1 MMANRITLDEMGTNL
16 RNVSR
21 GQLLRELHVIALD
34 YAAQGETK
42 AKTRASTQLTVRSG
56 RLAGSIAGRVVKSSG
71 YVAVK
76 LTAGGGGSDVKYA
89 AAHEYGATGSN
100 AITPKKSKFL
110 TIPVHPQLKT
120 AAGVG
125 RVPSAR
131 DIPGLT
137 FAQTLKGQPLLVH
150 EITGEVW
157 YILRKRVEIPERPYM
172 RPSLADIDRKMM
184 PEVRSVLKG
193 VL

>member
-1 MMANRITLDEMGTNL
+1 MAG
-16 RNVSR
+16 
-21 GQLLRELHVIALD
+21 
-34 YAAQGETK
+34 
-42 AKTRASTQLTVRSG
+42 
-56 RLAGSIAGRVVKSSG
+56 
-71 YVAVK
+71 K

-172 RPSLADIDRKMM
+172 RPSLKDLEKRMM
-184 PEVRSVLKG
+184 PEVRSALKG

>member
-1 MMANRITLDEMGTNL
+1 MMSNSITVEELGTSL

-21 GQLLRELHVIALD
+21 GQLLRQLHVIALD
-34 YAAQGETK
+34 YAAKGETQ
-42 AKTRASTQLTVRSG
+42 AKRRAETVLDVHSG
-56 RLAGSIAGRVVKSSG
+56 HLAGSIAGRVVKSSG

-76 LTAGGGGSDVKYA
+76 LSAGGGGEDVKYA
-89 AAHEYGATGSN
+89 ATHEYGAE
-100 AITPKKSKFL
+100 IRPKKSKWL
-110 TIPVHPQLKT
+110 TIPVHDELKT
-120 AAGVG
+120 AIAGVG

-137 FAQTLKGQPLLVH
+137 FAMSLKKQPLLVH

-157 YILRKRVEIPERPYM
+157 YILRKRVTIPERPFM
-172 RPSLADIDRKMM
+172 RPSLDDIDQFMM
-184 PEVRSVLKG
+184 PEIRSVLTK

>member
-1 MMANRITLDEMGTNL
+1 MMARLTVDELGTKL
-16 RNVSR
+16 RDVSR
-21 GQLLRELHVIALD
+21 GQMLRALHTIALD
-34 YAAQGETK
+34 YAAQGETR
-42 AKTRASTQLTVRSG
+42 AKTRAETLLTVRSG

-76 LTAGGGGSDVKYA
+76 LSAGGGGDDVKYA
-89 AAHEYGATGSN
+89 ATHEYGAE
-100 AITPKKSKFL
+100 IRPKKSKWL
-110 TIPVHPQLKT
+110 TIPVHDELKT

-137 FAQTLKGQPLLVH
+137 FAQSMKGQPLLVH
-150 EITGEVW
+150 QITGEVW

-172 RPSLADIDRKMM
+172 RPSLEDIDKRMM

>member
-1 MMANRITLDEMGTNL
+1 MARITVDELSEKL
-16 RNVSR
+16 RNVSK
-21 GQLLRELHVIALD
+21 GQMLRALHVIALD
-34 YAAQGETK
+34 YAAQGETR

-76 LTAGGGGSDVKYA
+76 LTAGGGGDDVAYA
-89 AAHEYGATGSN
+89 RIHEEGGT
-100 AITPKKSKFL
+100 ITPKKAKYL
-110 TIPVHPQLKT
+110 TIPVHESLKT
-120 AAGVG
+120 AVGVG

-131 DIPGLT
+131 DVPGLT
-137 FAQTLKGQPLLVH
+137 FAQSLKGQPLLVH
-150 EITGEVW
+150 QLTGEVW

-172 RPSLADIDRKMM
+172 RPSLKDIDDRMM
-184 PEVRSVLKG
+184 PEVRAVLKG